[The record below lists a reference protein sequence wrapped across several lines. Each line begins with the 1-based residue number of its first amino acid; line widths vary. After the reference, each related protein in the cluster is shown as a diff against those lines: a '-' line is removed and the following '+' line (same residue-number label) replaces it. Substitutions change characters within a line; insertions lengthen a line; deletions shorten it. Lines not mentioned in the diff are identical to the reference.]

1 MSTVNKNV
9 LSVTSLLVK
18 TLENATR
25 EYARECVRECASL
38 YGFSSDEAL
47 LKLNLEN
54 LAIQVRD
61 MKKRG
66 SKKVVEKEKKAV
78 EKKKK
83 AVGFPLPFVASLVCE
98 DGCHGLAYNM
108 GLFTQCPKVRMN
120 EGTYC
125 KGCQSETDLKGKPAN
140 GTIEERRSSGLMEFQ
155 DSKGRRPVAYSKIME
170 KFKITRE
177 QVEAETGMKLDD
189 MHYAVVVVEA
199 KKKVEKKEKSSKDK
213 KTKEIVVDDL
223 FAGLEDVEEEVV
235 VENEELALKKQ
246 QQEAELAL
254 KKQQQEAELA
264 LKKQQQEAE
273 LAKKAELKAAKEAEL
288 ALKKQQQ
295 AEEAAKKAELKALKD
310 AELAKK
316 AEEKALKEAELA
328 EKKAELKAIKDAEL
342 AKKAEE
348 KAAKDAELKAIKDA
362 ELAKKAEEKAVK
374 DAELALKKQQQA
386 DEKALKDAE
395 LAKKKQQ
402 QADELALKKQQQA
415 DELALKKQ
423 QQADEKAAKEADLAK
438 KKQLQADAKK
448 AEPKKQKEGTRAIVA
463 SEARFKV
470 GDKVEYRN
478 EKGEVSKGTVSEV
491 KMGKSFVE
499 YVLQMEDG
507 SCMQS
512 APEGNIMAA
521 KVEVAAEA
529 APKKVTVKRIVIGG
543 KQYLKTMENLLYDP
557 DTKEEMG
564 IYDPV
569 TNTIKELPDDSEDEV
584 SEDGYDSE

>member
-246 QQEAELAL
+246 QQEAELA
-254 KKQQQEAELA
+254 
-264 LKKQQQEAE
+264 
-273 LAKKAELKAAKEAEL
+273 KKAELKAAKEAEL

-342 AKKAEE
+342 AKKAEG
-348 KAAKDAELKAIKDA
+348 KTYPNPLVGSVIVHNGKIIG
-362 ELAKKAEEKAVK
+362 
-374 DAELALKKQQQA
+374 
-386 DEKALKDAE
+386 
-395 LAKKKQQ
+395 
-402 QADELALKKQQQA
+402 
-415 DELALKKQ
+415 
-423 QQADEKAAKEADLAK
+423 
-438 KKQLQADAKK
+438 
-448 AEPKKQKEGTRAIVA
+448 EG
-463 SEARFKV
+463 F
-470 GDKVEYRN
+470 
-478 EKGEVSKGTVSEV
+478 
-491 KMGKSFVE
+491 
-499 YVLQMEDG
+499 
-507 SCMQS
+507 
-512 APEGNIMAA
+512 
-521 KVEVAAEA
+521 
-529 APKKVTVKRIVIGG
+529 
-543 KQYLKTMENLLYDP
+543 
-557 DTKEEMG
+557 
-564 IYDPV
+564 
-569 TNTIKELPDDSEDEV
+569 
-584 SEDGYDSE
+584 

>member
-66 SKKVVEKEKKAV
+66 SKKVEKEKKMV
-78 EKKKK
+78 EKKKP
-83 AVGFPLPFVASLVCE
+83 VGFPLPFVASLVCE

-120 EGTYC
+120 DGNYC

-170 KFKITRE
+170 KMNITRE
-177 QVEAETGMKLDD
+177 QVEGETGMKLDD

-199 KKKVEKKEKSSKDK
+199 KKKKEKTEKKEKSSKDK

-235 VENEELALKKQ
+235 VVENEELAQKKQ
-246 QQEAELAL
+246 QQEAELA
-254 KKQQQEAELA
+254 Q
-264 LKKQQQEAE
+264 KKQQQEAE

-362 ELAKKAEEKAVK
+362 ELAKKAEEKALK
-374 DAELALKKQQQA
+374 EAELVLKKQQQA
-386 DEKALKDAE
+386 EEKALKDAE
-395 LAKKKQQ
+395 LAK
-402 QADELALKKQQQA
+402 
-415 DELALKKQ
+415 KKQ

-507 SCMQS
+507 SCMQA

-557 DTKEEMG
+557 ETKEEMG

>member
-1 MSTVNKNV
+1 MSTVNKSNV

-54 LAIQVRD
+54 LTIQVRD

-78 EKKKK
+78 AEKKKSL
-83 AVGFPLPFVASLVCE
+83 GYPLPFVASLVCE

-120 EGTYC
+120 DGNYC
-125 KGCQSETDLKGKPAN
+125 KVCQSETDLNGKPAN
-140 GTIEERRSSGLMEFQ
+140 GTIEERLGSGLMEFK

-170 KFKITRE
+170 KMKITRE
-177 QVEAETGMKLDD
+177 QIESETGMKLDE

-199 KKKVEKKEKSSKDK
+199 KKKKEKAEKKEKVPK
-213 KTKEIVVDDL
+213 KIKEIVLDDL
-223 FAGLEDVEEEVV
+223 FAGLEDVEEEVLV

-246 QQEAELAL
+246 QQAEEA
-254 KKQQQEAELA
+254 A

-310 AELAKK
+310 AELLQK
-316 AEEKALKEAELA
+316 AELKATKDAELA

-348 KAAKDAELKAIKDA
+348 KAAKDAELKAVKDA
-362 ELAKKAEEKAVK
+362 ELAKKAEEKALK

-386 DEKALKDAE
+386 DE

-402 QADELALKKQQQA
+402 QADEKALKDA
-415 DELALKKQ
+415 ELALKKQ
-423 QQADEKAAKEADLAK
+423 QQADEKAAKEAELAL

-448 AEPKKQKEGTRAIVA
+448 AEPKKQKEATRTVVA

-478 EKGEVSKGTVSEV
+478 EKGDVTKGTVSEV

-507 SCMQS
+507 SCMS
-512 APEGNIMAA
+512 AAPEGNIMAA
-521 KVEVAAEA
+521 KVEVASEA

-557 DTKEEMG
+557 ETKEEMG